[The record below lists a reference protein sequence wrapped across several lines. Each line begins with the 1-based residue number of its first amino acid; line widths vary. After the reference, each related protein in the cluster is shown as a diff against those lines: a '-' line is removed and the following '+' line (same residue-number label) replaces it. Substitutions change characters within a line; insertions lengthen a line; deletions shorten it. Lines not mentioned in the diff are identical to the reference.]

1 MADVQLM
8 LTPRSEGPDL
18 EERDYY
24 GLNTVLSVSDCVLFA
39 WLEMSRCVLLCVLIL
54 EEGQRKYYL

>member
-24 GLNTVLSVSDCVLFA
+24 GLNTVLSVSDCVLLA
-39 WLEMSRCVLLCVLIL
+39 WLEMSRCVLPCVLIL
-54 EEGQRKYYL
+54 EEG